1 MAIDKAVDSGA
12 LDSGLTSIANAIRT
26 KGGTSA
32 SLTFPQG
39 FVDAI
44 GEISG
49 GGGDNL
55 PTVISGGTL
64 GDYVDNTS
72 TTLRQ
77 WAFYYYAGITSFSS
91 NSVEHVTGACFR
103 YCSNLESIN
112 LPNLTNAN
120 VGGDNFANCSKLR
133 GIVLPK
139 ISTFSTNG
147 GDFNSNADFVYADFG
162 GVVNI
167 IPRNTFIN
175 SSKFGLFVLRS
186 QTLIP
191 LANINAF
198 SGTLFASGKSGGTL
212 YVPNSLIS
220 AYQSETNWGTILGY
234 ATNSIQAIEG
244 SQYETHY
251 ADGTVIP
258 T

>member
-1 MAIDKAVDSGA
+1 MAYDKVVDSAA
-12 LDSGLTSIANAIRT
+12 LDAGLTSVADAIRE

-32 SLTFPQG
+32 SLAFPQG

-44 GEISG
+44 GNISVG
-49 GGGDNL
+49 GEDNL

-72 TTLRQ
+72 TKLRQ
-77 WAFYYYAGITSFSS
+77 WAFYFYKGITSFSS
-91 NSVEHVTGACFR
+91 NSLERVDGACFR

-112 LPNLTNAN
+112 LPNLTSAV
-120 VGGDNFANCSKLR
+120 VGGDNFANCSKLS

-139 ISTFSTNG
+139 ISKFSTDG
-147 GDFNSNADFVYADFG
+147 GDFNGNANFVYADFG
-162 GVVNI
+162 GVANI
-167 IPRNTFIN
+167 IPKNTFIN

-186 QTLIP
+186 HTLIP

-198 SGTLFASGKSGGTL
+198 SNTLFASGKSGGTL
-212 YVPNSLIS
+212 YVPSSLIY
-220 AYQSETNWGTILGY
+220 AYQSETNWSTILGY